1 MKLGLALAGGGMRG
15 IAHAGVIT
23 ALEENNIEIDV
34 LAGTSSGSLV
44 AILNAMGFT
53 GTEIY
58 DLFNKYAYNLVGNN
72 TEDIIFNSLLFDKG
86 IKFDGLRSGKPI
98 EDLYNQISIEKG
110 YKYIKDIKKV
120 VGVVSTDVIKE
131 KECIFSSIIPK
142 KSDYINDI
150 EIGKAVRASSSFSV
164 VFDPCL
170 YKDKVLL
177 DGGILNNV
185 PVDVAKKLGADKVI
199 AVNFS
204 NDKITEKSN
213 IIDIGMKTVDIM
225 GNRISKIN
233 LELSDILITVD
244 TDGTSLLDINNIEF
258 CFKSGYRKA
267 IEYMDEIKKLTS
279 YNSHLK

>member
-15 IAHAGVIT
+15 IAHAGVIK

-44 AILNAMGFT
+44 AVLNAMGFT
-53 GTEIY
+53 GNEIY

-72 TEDIIFNSLLFDKG
+72 SEDIIFNSILFDKE
-86 IKFDGLRSGKPI
+86 IKLDSLRSGKPI
-98 EDLYNQISIEKG
+98 EDLYNKISIEKG

-170 YKDKVLL
+170 YKDKILL

-185 PVDVAKKLGADKVI
+185 PVDVAKNLGADKVI

-204 NDKITEKSN
+204 SDKITEKSN
-213 IIDIGMKTVDIM
+213 VIDIGMKTVDMM
-225 GNRISKIN
+225 GNKISKNN

-244 TDGTSLLDINNIEF
+244 TDGTSLLDIDNIDF
-258 CFKSGYRKA
+258 CFESGYKKA
-267 IEYMDEIKKLTS
+267 MQYIDEIKKLTIDII
-279 YNSHLK
+279 